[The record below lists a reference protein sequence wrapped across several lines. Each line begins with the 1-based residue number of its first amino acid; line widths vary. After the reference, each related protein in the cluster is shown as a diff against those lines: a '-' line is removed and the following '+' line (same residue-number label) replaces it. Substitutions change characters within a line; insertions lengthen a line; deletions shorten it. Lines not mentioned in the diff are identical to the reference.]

1 MARYFF
7 HTDSIKRYNDPTG
20 EELPGLVEA
29 RATAARSIAEMLRD
43 DATVFWGTRP
53 WAMTVTDA
61 TGLIFFSIEVHGTD
75 SLACIKSDEE
85 RQG

>member
-7 HTDSIKRYNDPTG
+7 HTDSHIRCTDHDG

-29 RATAARSIAEMLRD
+29 RSAAARSIAEMLRD
-43 DATVFWGTRP
+43 SATIFWGTKP

-61 TGLIFFSIEVHGTD
+61 DGLIFFSVEVHGTD
-75 SLACIKSDEE
+75 TPACLPPNE
-85 RQG
+85 RGA